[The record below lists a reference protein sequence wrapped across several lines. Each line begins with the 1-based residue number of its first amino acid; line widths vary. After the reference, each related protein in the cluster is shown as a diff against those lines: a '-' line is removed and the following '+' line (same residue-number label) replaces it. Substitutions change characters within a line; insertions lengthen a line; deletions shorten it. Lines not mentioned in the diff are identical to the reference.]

1 MYLKQTIFRT
11 NIIIIIS
18 FALLNSCH
26 KSISKNSF
34 TYSSVE
40 IKHILLDSTLNIRAL
55 EIEKNKIYAAT
66 NNGEIYSFETNN
78 LDLINVKQ
86 YQSKIDSVF
95 FPNFRS
101 LSVVNQNIFALTIG
115 NPALLF
121 KNGRVV
127 YRENNEKIFYDSMD
141 FWNKN
146 EGLAVGDFVDGC
158 ISLLI
163 TRDGGN
169 NWIKLD
175 CSKFNNIIEGEG
187 FFAASDTNISIVGN
201 SAWIASGGLNS
212 RIYFSNDVGKTWKI
226 IDTPIIQG
234 ESTKGIFSIDFYNKK
249 DGFAIG
255 GDYTNPSENKNNKI
269 ITNDAGKN
277 WRVIANNQNPGYR
290 SCVQYFPNSNAKSLV
305 AIGFKGID
313 ISNNSGISWNH
324 LSDEGYYTLRF
335 LNDSIAF
342 AAGKGKISKLYFK

>member
-127 YRENNEKIFYDSMD
+127 YRENNEKIFYDGSHYT
-141 FWNKN
+141 
-146 EGLAVGDFVDGC
+146 
-158 ISLLI
+158 IS
-163 TRDGGN
+163 GA
-169 NWIKLD
+169 K
-175 CSKFNNIIEGEG
+175 
-187 FFAASDTNISIVGN
+187 
-201 SAWIASGGLNS
+201 
-212 RIYFSNDVGKTWKI
+212 YFGKI
-226 IDTPIIQG
+226 ID
-234 ESTKGIFSIDFYNKK
+234 KLD
-249 DGFAIG
+249 
-255 GDYTNPSENKNNKI
+255 
-269 ITNDAGKN
+269 
-277 WRVIANNQNPGYR
+277 W
-290 SCVQYFPNSNAKSLV
+290 
-305 AIGFKGID
+305 
-313 ISNNSGISWNH
+313 
-324 LSDEGYYTLRF
+324 
-335 LNDSIAF
+335 LNVDRL
-342 AAGKGKISKLYFK
+342 K